1 MKIYVKIEWSRFAKF
16 ALDFLHIS
24 STLMFYNNMIHY
36 GGSSRVKNVVAL
48 WHLMKA
54 VDAYVVRKKTCYAF
68 LSCWG
73 DKEMGRVILSFLY
86 TPSEA
91 PTFQVI
97 DFMNMRYETTHNV
110 VTGEEILEKIWPR
123 WRFAKAVK
131 RLRRA
136 RAPPITLD
144 QASLMMSK
152 LYAKTEMLPER
163 RKRNLDLLN
172 ECLTAQTDRL

>member
-1 MKIYVKIEWSRFAKF
+1 
-16 ALDFLHIS
+16 
-24 STLMFYNNMIHY
+24 MIHY
-36 GGSSRVKNVVAL
+36 GGTARAKNVVAL

-86 TPSEA
+86 TSEA
-91 PTFQVI
+91 STFQVI
-97 DFMNMRYETTHNV
+97 DFMNLHYETTHNV

-136 RAPPITLD
+136 RYPPITLD

-163 RKRNLDLLN
+163 RKRNLDLL
-172 ECLTAQTDRL
+172 ECLSAHDRL